1 MPVVL
6 ILEMKVC
13 LTLSVIFLLIFVI
26 SSAKDEAAQKK
37 LRLFAKGFEK
47 FVKHQGN
54 SGDSSRAAKR
64 ARFKVFEKNYNE
76 MKNSKSRG
84 ANFQQDPNSVFLYMS
99 EDEKS
104 SYLGLRN
111 VTEMDQVLEADLP
124 KTKGQRPIVPPGKS
138 KVNERRNKLRPAHSK
153 GQGKG
158 LGNSQGNSN
167 GNSQGNANGNS
178 EGNANGNSEGN
189 ANGNSEG
196 NANGNSQ
203 GNANGNSQG
212 NANGNSEGNANG
224 NSEGNANGNSQG
236 NAKGNSQENGKKN
249 DDDKEDDNDKIDLER
264 RQEETGLPSRLDLRN
279 LNLVSAPRDQLSCGS
294 CWAFGGTAA
303 LEGAFALATGTV

>member
-1 MPVVL
+1 
-6 ILEMKVC
+6 MKVG
-13 LTLSVIFLLIFVI
+13 LTVSVILLLIFTVG
-26 SSAKDEAAQKK
+26 SAEDEDAQKK
-37 LRLFAKGFEK
+37 LKLFTEGFEK

-54 SGDSSRAAKR
+54 RGDSSRAAKR
-64 ARFKVFEKNYNE
+64 ARFKVFEKNYNA

-84 ANFQQDPNSVFLYMS
+84 VNFKEDPNSVFLYMS

-124 KTKGQRPIVPPGKS
+124 KPKGQRPVVPPGKS

-153 GQGKG
+153 GRGNG
-158 LGNSQGNSN
+158 L
-167 GNSQGNANGNS
+167 
-178 EGNANGNSEGN
+178 
-189 ANGNSEG
+189 
-196 NANGNSQ
+196 GNSQ

-224 NSEGNANGNSQG
+224 NSQGNANGNSEENSKENSG
-236 NAKGNSQENGKKN
+236 ETPKGNGKKN
-249 DDDKEDDNDKIDLER
+249 DDDEGDDDEKIVLEK
-264 RQEETGLPSRLDLRN
+264 RQEETVLPSRLDLRN

-303 LEGAFALATGTV
+303 LEGAFALATGAV

>member
-26 SSAKDEAAQKK
+26 SSAKEEAAQKK
-37 LRLFAKGFEK
+37 LKLFTEGFEK

-124 KTKGQRPIVPPGKS
+124 KPKGQRPIVPPGKS

-196 NANGNSQ
+196 NANGNSEGNANGNSE
-203 GNANGNSQG
+203 GNANGNSQGNANGSSEGNANG

-236 NAKGNSQENGKKN
+236 NTQEILKKTVKRTMTTKKMTMTRLTLKGDRRKQ
-249 DDDKEDDNDKIDLER
+249 DYQADL
-264 RQEETGLPSRLDLRN
+264 TS
-279 LNLVSAPRDQLSCGS
+279 
-294 CWAFGGTAA
+294 GT
-303 LEGAFALATGTV
+303 